1 MNTNE
6 KVIKTFNEWLQN
18 NGKTKKWL
26 AEEMGVDR
34 TLISKILTGER
45 PLTPQRM
52 TQMAEIIGINLA
64 ALLKETKSG
73 NTELIYSLRGH
84 FSNRKSQ
91 SEFDKMLY
99 SIKSFAKLRSQL
111 SNGDKR

>member
-6 KVIKTFNEWLQN
+6 KVIKVMNEWLQN

-26 AEEMGVDR
+26 AEGMGVDR
-34 TLISKILTGER
+34 TLVSKILAGDR

-52 TQMAEIIGINLA
+52 TQMAEVIGIDLSA
-64 ALLKETKSG
+64 ILKETK
-73 NTELIYSLRGH
+73 TENAELTYSLRGR

-91 SEFDKMLY
+91 SEFNQMLY
-99 SIKSFAKLRSQL
+99 SIKSYEKLRSQL
-111 SNGDKR
+111 SNGEK